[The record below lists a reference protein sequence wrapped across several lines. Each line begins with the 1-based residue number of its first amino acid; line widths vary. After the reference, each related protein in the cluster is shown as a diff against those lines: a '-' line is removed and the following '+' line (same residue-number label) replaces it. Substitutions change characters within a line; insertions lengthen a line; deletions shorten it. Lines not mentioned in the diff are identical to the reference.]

1 MELSRKQKLLINGLK
16 LLNVK
21 QRTIEVIMLACQTEE
36 ATQEMLQYIVEL
48 IENNKPVTEQALLK
62 KITAMN

>member
-16 LLNVK
+16 LLKMK

-48 IENNKPVTEQALLK
+48 IESNKPVTEQALLK

>member
-16 LLNVK
+16 LLKMK
-21 QRTIEVIMLACQTEE
+21 QRIIEVIMLACQTEE

-48 IENNKPVTEQALLK
+48 IESNKPVTEQALLK